1 MATKKAPH
9 SSIVRFSEM
18 GVLDH
23 IPPNA
28 VITAEVTVLANRS
41 DPSAGDVS
49 ETGRPPG

>member
-1 MATKKAPH
+1 MAYEGSAFLH
-9 SSIVRFSEM
+9 RSLGEM

-41 DPSAGDVS
+41 DPSAGYVS
-49 ETGRPPG
+49 ETGRPPV

>member
-1 MATKKAPH
+1 MAYEGSAFLH
-9 SSIVRFSEM
+9 RSLGEM

-49 ETGRPPG
+49 ETGRPPV